1 MSAVLGLLKRVIEGK
16 HIPTGEKLTLWRC
29 DTCGFEGTTGTWKAH
44 DGEEGH
50 WCYKCR
56 ERSVKSP
63 LRDVEVD
70 ELRWERGYTEVKCCG
85 AWLLCDRF
93 TNTCERCHADYNGSG
108 QLLAPR
114 EQWGE
119 ETGESVADILAVD
132 ALYTESEDA

>member
-1 MSAVLGLLKRVIEGK
+1 METRVTQGK
-16 HIPTGEKLTLWRC
+16 YVPTGTKRDVWRC

-56 ERSVKSP
+56 ERNVKSP
-63 LRDVEVD
+63 LRTVQVD
-70 ELRWERGYTEVKCCG
+70 ELRWERGSVEVRCCG
-85 AWLLCDRF
+85 SWMKCHGF
-93 TNTCERCHADYNGSG
+93 TNTCDECGRDYNHAG

-119 ETGESVADILAVD
+119 ETGETAADILSVG
-132 ALYTESEDA
+132 